1 MIIVSGDSFSTVG
14 LKVLI
19 DEEVSIKSP
28 WKIWAEQ
35 LSFDD
40 KVINVSRSG
49 IGNDLIIR
57 NAIDALLKTS
67 NVDRIIIALS
77 QWARFSIRGRE
88 FNPQI
93 FNGVPNNIK
102 DTPYGK
108 RETSI
113 CQQDIQALER
123 LTGKEESQIKAIF
136 NTPLSIKT
144 MIDDILRDIYIL
156 QQLCKQR
163 RVRLHVFQMLEPLA
177 GFNKSTKNAITT
189 NLLNSEYF
197 DIMDISKDIDL
208 IGWPF
213 LPSLGGYYFN
223 KNLSAE
229 ERVGNGDAHPNQHGH
244 IKLAEMF
251 NENYKEY
258 KV

>member
-1 MIIVSGDSFSTVG
+1 MIIVSGDSFSTDG

-19 DEEVSIKSP
+19 DEEVSIKAP
-28 WKIWAEQ
+28 WKIWADQ

-49 IGNDLIIR
+49 IGNDLIMR

-93 FNGVPNNIK
+93 FNGVYNNIK

-113 CQQDIQALER
+113 YQQDIQALER
-123 LTGKEESQIKAIF
+123 LTGK
-136 NTPLSIKT
+136 
-144 MIDDILRDIYIL
+144 
-156 QQLCKQR
+156 
-163 RVRLHVFQMLEPLA
+163 
-177 GFNKSTKNAITT
+177 
-189 NLLNSEYF
+189 
-197 DIMDISKDIDL
+197 
-208 IGWPF
+208 
-213 LPSLGGYYFN
+213 
-223 KNLSAE
+223 
-229 ERVGNGDAHPNQHGH
+229 
-244 IKLAEMF
+244 
-251 NENYKEY
+251 
-258 KV
+258 